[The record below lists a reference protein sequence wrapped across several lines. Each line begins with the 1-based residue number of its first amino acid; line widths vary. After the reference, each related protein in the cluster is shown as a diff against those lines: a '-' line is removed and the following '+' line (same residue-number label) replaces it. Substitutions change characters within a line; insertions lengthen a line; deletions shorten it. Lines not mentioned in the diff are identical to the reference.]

1 MFRKRPG
8 RKLVIQ
14 LVRDT
19 KESIL
24 EENGLL
30 TPDRDQEAR
39 LTNGS
44 APGSTR
50 KRRRQSGFWRWSM
63 LWLTVLSILGGTLAA
78 GLLFLTRLPPPVDC
92 PNISPLSTDSERLY
106 CAQLA
111 AQSGQLEQL
120 VAAIRLVQHWPR
132 EHPLYSEAQR
142 LLNEW
147 SQMIVEIAQEKIDR
161 GDQSGALTALE
172 KIPVTSPLYP
182 EARAQMATW
191 QQEWQQAQEIT
202 SQFKDAL
209 VVQNWSQASKLI
221 TALSQINH
229 KYWNV
234 YRVDALLK
242 QLSMEKEAWQQLE
255 EARELAKSNQVE
267 QLATAIAL
275 AGKVNPSSYIK
286 AQAQTELSKWSRTL
300 LDIAKTSFYSEDF
313 ANVVAV
319 AERIPVNTALYQEA
333 QDWLYLG
340 RAAQTAKPDNLLAL
354 VDALAAVGQI
364 DRQSPVHKPASSKA
378 TLWEKQLQDH
388 LQLQLAQLAASFDQ
402 RTTLAY
408 AIEQAKLVAPN
419 RPQRQ
424 RAQTLIA
431 RWRKDIQ
438 EIEDRN
444 TFKAAQQLA
453 SGGTID
459 QLKAAVAQASKI
471 QLGQPLRLDAQSA
484 IAKWNRQIQALED
497 QPILDLA
504 RALAERRDLMTAIS
518 TAGQIRPGRT
528 LYPEAQKEIGE
539 WVLEVQATQDRPIL
553 EAANAL
559 AAQGRFDVAIA
570 TAAQISPERA
580 LYQQAQAAIALWQ
593 SQLPTP
599 PSPVQSTTTE
609 EN

>member
-333 QDWLYLG
+333 QDWLY
-340 RAAQTAKPDNLLAL
+340 
-354 VDALAAVGQI
+354 
-364 DRQSPVHKPASSKA
+364 
-378 TLWEKQLQDH
+378 
-388 LQLQLAQLAASFDQ
+388 
-402 RTTLAY
+402 
-408 AIEQAKLVAPN
+408 
-419 RPQRQ
+419 
-424 RAQTLIA
+424 
-431 RWRKDIQ
+431 
-438 EIEDRN
+438 
-444 TFKAAQQLA
+444 
-453 SGGTID
+453 
-459 QLKAAVAQASKI
+459 
-471 QLGQPLRLDAQSA
+471 
-484 IAKWNRQIQALED
+484 
-497 QPILDLA
+497 
-504 RALAERRDLMTAIS
+504 
-518 TAGQIRPGRT
+518 
-528 LYPEAQKEIGE
+528 
-539 WVLEVQATQDRPIL
+539 
-553 EAANAL
+553 
-559 AAQGRFDVAIA
+559 
-570 TAAQISPERA
+570 
-580 LYQQAQAAIALWQ
+580 
-593 SQLPTP
+593 
-599 PSPVQSTTTE
+599 
-609 EN
+609 